1 MIKKFNENIK
11 KLDMWDMA
19 CTKLAMAFGIMFL
32 FSVWPGLRNFI
43 QSVNP
48 WMLFFGWIIFALRP
62 LSRFFSK
69 K

>member
-19 CTKLAMAFGIMFL
+19 CTKLGIMFL
-32 FSVWPGLRNFI
+32 
-43 QSVNP
+43 
-48 WMLFFGWIIFALRP
+48 
-62 LSRFFSK
+62 SK